1 MGALTTTTGRFLSSC
16 AIAVERAPGSDT
28 VLDAAWKPRSMPEI
42 QSPDVLPIG
51 TVLDGTY
58 RLTRLLGQGAMGTVY
73 EGHHTGAGKRVAVKV
88 MHRELLAY
96 PELAARFRREAK
108 VTSELRHPNVVRVF
122 GFGVAPA
129 GQPYLVMELLDG
141 EDLQT
146 RLERVGALPLE
157 AVVQIVNQ
165 VASALSETHAAGVV
179 HRDLKTDNVFL
190 VRAPDDAVFAKV
202 VDFGLSKV
210 LKTSATKL
218 TVARA
223 VFGTPEFMAPEQA
236 EGRQDAIDHRSDQWS
251 LACLAW
257 FASTAC
263 LPFTGPDVN
272 AILNQVISAV
282 PTPVSPGAPR
292 ISAEVDQVLRRALS
306 RHRADRFPTIRAFAR
321 AFEAAASGVGRPAVS
336 TRGAPPPPAAAA
348 VGAAEPRLPKT
359 RGAAGEKPRR
369 RGGVRVGR
377 WLAVAA
383 ALAVAVLGG
392 AGWLIRG
399 QPPISTWLRQAR
411 TVLQRR

>member
-1 MGALTTTTGRFLSSC
+1 MT
-16 AIAVERAPGSDT
+16 E
-28 VLDAAWKPRSMPEI
+28 PRDILPE
-42 QSPDVLPIG
+42 G
-51 TVLDGTY
+51 TILDGTY

-96 PELAARFRREAK
+96 PELAMRFRREAK
-108 VTSELRHPNVVRVF
+108 VTSELTHPHIVSVF
-122 GFGVAPA
+122 GFGTTPA

-157 AVVQIVNQ
+157 TVVQIVNQ
-165 VASALSETHAAGVV
+165 VASALAETHAAGVV

-190 VRAPDDAVFAKV
+190 VRAPDGGVLAKV

-257 FASTAC
+257 FAATAC

-282 PTPVSPGAPR
+282 PTPVGPGAPR
-292 ISAEVDQVLRRALS
+292 LPAEVDKVLRRALS
-306 RHRADRFPTIRAFAR
+306 RHRSDRFPTIKAFAR
-321 AFEAAASGVGRPAVS
+321 AFEAAASPERDEAARPRGTPTPPRAVAAQGSGRPAQD
-336 TRGAPPPPAAAA
+336 
-348 VGAAEPRLPKT
+348 AEADRP
-359 RGAAGEKPRR
+359 GR
-369 RGGVRVGR
+369 RGGGR
-377 WLAVAA
+377 SWLVLVVV
-383 ALAVAVLGG
+383 LAMLSA
-392 AGWLIRG
+392 AGWLLRG
-399 QPPISTWLRQAR
+399 EPPISNWLESAR
-411 TVLQRR
+411 GLLPRR

>member
-1 MGALTTTTGRFLSSC
+1 MTEPAR
-16 AIAVERAPGSDT
+16 
-28 VLDAAWKPRSMPEI
+28 
-42 QSPDVLPIG
+42 PDLLPVG

-96 PELAARFRREAK
+96 PELAMRFRREAK
-108 VTSELRHPNVVRVF
+108 VTSELDHPHVVNVF
-122 GFGVAPA
+122 GFGTTPA
-129 GQPYLVMELLDG
+129 SQPYLVMEFLDG

-146 RLERVGALPLE
+146 RLERVGPLPLPT
-157 AVVQIVNQ
+157 VVEIVNQ
-165 VASALSETHAAGVV
+165 VASALSAAHAAGVV

-190 VRAPDDAVFAKV
+190 VRAPADAVLAKV

-257 FASTAC
+257 FAATAC

-272 AILNQVISAV
+272 ATLNQVISAV
-282 PTPVSPGAPR
+282 PTPVAAGAPR
-292 ISAEVDQVLRRALS
+292 LPPEVDKVLRRALS
-306 RHRADRFPTIRAFAR
+306 RHRADRFPTIKAFAR
-321 AFEAAASGVGRPAVS
+321 AFEAAVS
-336 TRGAPPPPAAAA
+336 PPAADAA
-348 VGAAEPRLPKT
+348 PARPTPTPARAVPVVAPARAAAEERSARVETSKGP
-359 RGAAGEKPRR
+359 
-369 RGGVRVGR
+369 RGGRG
-377 WLAVAA
+377 WVAI
-383 ALAVAVLGG
+383 VAVLAILGG
-392 AGWLIRG
+392 AGWLLRD
-399 QPPISTWLRQAR
+399 QPPVATWLRQANG
-411 TVLQRR
+411 LLGRR

>member
-1 MGALTTTTGRFLSSC
+1 MTEA
-16 AIAVERAPGSDT
+16 
-28 VLDAAWKPRSMPEI
+28 
-42 QSPDVLPIG
+42 QSPDVLPAG

-108 VTSELRHPNVVRVF
+108 VTSELNHPHIVNVF
-122 GFGVAPA
+122 GLGATPA
-129 GQPYLVMELLDG
+129 GQPYIVMEFLEG

-146 RLERVGALPLE
+146 RLERVGPLPPE
-157 AVVQIVNQ
+157 TVVQIVNQ
-165 VASALSETHAAGVV
+165 VASALAETHAAGVV

-190 VRAPDDAVFAKV
+190 VRAPDDGVYAKV

-257 FASTAC
+257 FAWTAC

-272 AILNQVISAV
+272 ATLNQVISAV
-282 PTPVSPGAPR
+282 PALPGPGAPR
-292 ISAEVDQVLRRALS
+292 IPPEVDKVLRRALS
-306 RHRADRFPTIRAFAR
+306 RHRSDRFPTIRAFAR
-321 AFEAAASGVGRPAVS
+321 AFEAAASGRPEPAI
-336 TRGAPPPPAAAA
+336 RGTPTPPHAMAAERLQRRAPGT
-348 VGAAEPRLPKT
+348 GAAERET
-359 RGAAGEKPRR
+359 AGRR
-369 RGGVRVGR
+369 RGLGP
-377 WLAVAA
+377 WLV
-383 ALAVAVLGG
+383 LAAVLAIVGG
-392 AGWLIRG
+392 AGWLFRAE
-399 QPPISTWLRQAR
+399 PPISGWLQNAR
-411 TVLQRR
+411 HLLDHR

>member
-1 MGALTTTTGRFLSSC
+1 MT
-16 AIAVERAPGSDT
+16 EP
-28 VLDAAWKPRSMPEI
+28 
-42 QSPDVLPIG
+42 QSPDLLPVG

-58 RLTRLLGQGAMGTVY
+58 RLMRLLGQGAMGTVY

-108 VTSELRHPNVVRVF
+108 VTSELTHPNIVSVF
-122 GFGVAPA
+122 GFGATPA

-146 RLERVGALPLE
+146 RLERVGPLPL
-157 AVVQIVNQ
+157 ATVVQIVNQ
-165 VASALSETHAAGVV
+165 VASALAETHGAGVV

-190 VRAPDDAVFAKV
+190 VRAPDGAVLAKV

-251 LACLAW
+251 LACIAW
-257 FASTAC
+257 FSLTAC

-282 PTPVSPGAPR
+282 PTPVGPGAPR
-292 ISAEVDQVLRRALS
+292 ISAEVDKVLRRALS

-321 AFEAAASGVGRPAVS
+321 AFEAAASGVSPDAAQTRRPPTPPGAMS
-336 TRGAPPPPAAAA
+336 IEAARRRPDEARGA
-348 VGAAEPRLPKT
+348 
-359 RGAAGEKPRR
+359 GEERPRR
-369 RGGVRVGR
+369 RGGLGMRLGI
-377 WLAVAA
+377 AA
-383 ALAVAVLGG
+383 ALAVSILGG
-392 AGWLIRG
+392 AGWLLRD
-399 QPPISTWLRQAR
+399 QPPISTWLQQAR
-411 TVLQRR
+411 TLLDRR

>member
-1 MGALTTTTGRFLSSC
+1 MT
-16 AIAVERAPGSDT
+16 E
-28 VLDAAWKPRSMPEI
+28 PRDILPE
-42 QSPDVLPIG
+42 G
-51 TVLDGTY
+51 TILDGTY

-96 PELAARFRREAK
+96 PELAMRFRREAK
-108 VTSELRHPNVVRVF
+108 VTSELTHPHIVSVF
-122 GFGVAPA
+122 GFGATPA

-157 AVVQIVNQ
+157 TVVQIVNQ
-165 VASALSETHAAGVV
+165 VASALAVTHAAGVV

-190 VRAPDDAVFAKV
+190 VRAPDGGVFTKV

-257 FASTAC
+257 FAATAC

-282 PTPVSPGAPR
+282 PTPPGPGAPR
-292 ISAEVDQVLRRALS
+292 LPTEVDKVLRRALS
-306 RHRADRFPTIRAFAR
+306 RHRSDRFPTIKAFAR
-321 AFEAAASGVGRPAVS
+321 AFEAAASPERDEVARPRGTPTPLRSSAVEAPERPA
-336 TRGAPPPPAAAA
+336 RDA
-348 VGAAEPRLPKT
+348 VGANVERP
-359 RGAAGEKPRR
+359 ERR
-369 RGGVRVGR
+369 RGGRS
-377 WLAVAA
+377 WLVLIA
-383 ALAVAVLGG
+383 ALAVLGG
-392 AGWLIRG
+392 AGWLFRG
-399 QPPISTWLRQAR
+399 EPPVSTWLETAR
-411 TVLQRR
+411 GLLHLR

>member
-1 MGALTTTTGRFLSSC
+1 MT
-16 AIAVERAPGSDT
+16 EPQNPG
-28 VLDAAWKPRSMPEI
+28 I
-42 QSPDVLPIG
+42 LPIG
-51 TVLDGTY
+51 TILDGTY

-108 VTSELRHPNVVRVF
+108 VTSELAHPHIVSVF
-122 GFGVAPA
+122 GFGVTPA
-129 GQPYLVMELLDG
+129 DQPYLVMEFLDG

-146 RLERVGALPLE
+146 RLERVGPLPPQT
-157 AVVQIVNQ
+157 VVQIVNQ
-165 VASALSETHAAGVV
+165 VASALAEAHAAGVV

-190 VRAPDDAVFAKV
+190 VRAPDDAVLAKV

-257 FASTAC
+257 FCWTAC

-272 AILNQVISAV
+272 ATLNQVISAV
-282 PTPVSPGAPR
+282 PTPPGPGAPR
-292 ISAEVDQVLRRALS
+292 IPPEVDKVLRRALS

-321 AFEAAASGVGRPAVS
+321 AFEAAVSGRPD
-336 TRGAPPPPAAAA
+336 AAAMRA
-348 VGAAEPRLPKT
+348 PTPPHALAARSPQQLAKDAGGRERTGARLRRLPIWLVLAALLASVGGAA
-359 RGAAGEKPRR
+359 
-369 RGGVRVGR
+369 
-377 WLAVAA
+377 WLFRAE
-383 ALAVAVLGG
+383 
-392 AGWLIRG
+392 
-399 QPPISTWLRQAR
+399 PPISRWLQSAR
-411 TVLQRR
+411 DLLDRR

>member
-1 MGALTTTTGRFLSSC
+1 MGELQA
-16 AIAVERAPGSDT
+16 
-28 VLDAAWKPRSMPEI
+28 
-42 QSPDVLPIG
+42 PDVLPPG
-51 TVLDGTY
+51 TVLDGAY

-96 PELAARFRREAK
+96 PELAMRFRREAK
-108 VTSELRHPNVVRVF
+108 VTSELTHPNIVRVF
-122 GFGVAPA
+122 AFGTTPA
-129 GQPYLVMELLDG
+129 QQPYLVMEFLDG

-146 RLERVGALPLE
+146 RLERVGALPLPT
-157 AVVQIVNQ
+157 VVAIVNQ
-165 VASALSETHAAGVV
+165 VASALAEAHAAGVV

-190 VRAPDDAVFAKV
+190 VNGPDEAVLAKV

-257 FASTAC
+257 FAATAC

-272 AILNQVISAV
+272 ATLNQVIAAV

-292 ISAEVDQVLRRALS
+292 IPPEVDKVLRRALS
-306 RHRADRFPTIRAFAR
+306 KDRAERFPTIRAFAR
-321 AFEAAASGVGRPAVS
+321 AFEAAVHPGAAPARPTA
-336 TRGAPPPPAAAA
+336 TPPRALPVQAPAAQPAPAA
-348 VGAAEPRLPKT
+348 
-359 RGAAGEKPRR
+359 RR
-369 RGGVRVGR
+369 RGFPI
-377 WLAVAA
+377 WLLLLGGLA
-383 ALAVAVLGG
+383 ALIGG
-392 AGWLIRG
+392 GWMFRRE
-399 QPPISTWLRQAR
+399 PPIATALRQAR
-411 TVLQRR
+411 DLLDHH

>member
-1 MGALTTTTGRFLSSC
+1 MSETPDALP
-16 AIAVERAPGSDT
+16 A
-28 VLDAAWKPRSMPEI
+28 
-42 QSPDVLPIG
+42 G

-58 RLTRLLGQGAMGTVY
+58 RLTRLLGQGGMGAVY
-73 EGHHTGAGKRVAVKV
+73 EGHHTGAGKRVAVKI

-108 VTSELRHPNVVRVF
+108 VTGELAHPHIVNVF
-122 GFGVAPA
+122 GFGATPA
-129 GQPYLVMELLDG
+129 GQPYIVMEFLDG

-146 RLERVGALPLE
+146 RLERVGALPFE
-157 AVVQIVNQ
+157 TVVPIVNQ
-165 VASALSETHAAGVV
+165 IASALAEAHAAGVV
-179 HRDLKTDNVFL
+179 HRDLKPDNVFL
-190 VRAPDDAVFAKV
+190 VRVPDGAVFTKV

-263 LPFTGPDVN
+263 LPFAGPDVN
-272 AILNQVISAV
+272 AVLNQVISAV

-292 ISAEVDQVLRRALS
+292 IPAEVDKVLRRALS
-306 RHRADRFPTIRAFAR
+306 KDRADRFPTIRAFAR
-321 AFEAAASGVGRPAVS
+321 AFEAAVSGVGGDVAPTRRAPTPPRAVAVQAPAHPVRDA
-336 TRGAPPPPAAAA
+336 RGENRE
-348 VGAAEPRLPKT
+348 GQK
-359 RGAAGEKPRR
+359 R
-369 RGGVRVGR
+369 RGRGGT
-377 WLAVAA
+377 WL
-383 ALAVAVLGG
+383 ALAVALAILSG
-392 AGWLIRG
+392 AGWLFRG
-399 QPPISTWLRQAR
+399 DPPISNWLERASG
-411 TVLQRR
+411 LLHQR

>member
-1 MGALTTTTGRFLSSC
+1 MT
-16 AIAVERAPGSDT
+16 EP
-28 VLDAAWKPRSMPEI
+28 
-42 QSPDVLPIG
+42 QSLDVLPVG
-51 TVLDGTY
+51 TVLDGAY
-58 RLTRLLGQGAMGTVY
+58 RLTGLLGQGAMGSVY
-73 EGHHTGAGKRVAVKV
+73 EAHHTGAGKRVAVKV

-108 VTSELRHPNVVRVF
+108 VTSELRHPHVVSVF
-122 GFGVAPA
+122 GFGATPA

-146 RLERVGALPLE
+146 RLERVGPLPLE
-157 AVVQIVNQ
+157 TVMQIVNQ
-165 VASALSETHAAGVV
+165 VASALAATHAAGVV

-190 VRAPDDAVFAKV
+190 VRAPDGAVFAKV
-202 VDFGLSKV
+202 VDFGLSKL

-263 LPFTGPDVN
+263 LPFSGPDAN

-282 PTPVSPGAPR
+282 PTPVGPDAPR
-292 ISAEVDQVLRRALS
+292 IPAEVDKVLRRALS

-321 AFEAAASGVGRPAVS
+321 AFEAAASGIGPDAATTRRTATPSGAVAIEAAQRSPGEARRAGRERA
-336 TRGAPPPPAAAA
+336 
-348 VGAAEPRLPKT
+348 
-359 RGAAGEKPRR
+359 PRR
-369 RGGVRVGR
+369 RGVVR
-377 WLAVAA
+377 WLAITA
-383 ALAVAVLGG
+383 ALAVALLGA
-392 AGWLIRG
+392 AGWLLRG
-399 QPPISTWLRQAR
+399 QPPISTWLRRAN
-411 TVLQRR
+411 TVLQRH

>member
-1 MGALTTTTGRFLSSC
+1 MTEA
-16 AIAVERAPGSDT
+16 
-28 VLDAAWKPRSMPEI
+28 
-42 QSPDVLPIG
+42 QNPDVLPVG

-108 VTSELRHPNVVRVF
+108 VTSELTHPNVVSVF
-122 GFGVAPA
+122 GFGTTPA
-129 GQPYLVMELLDG
+129 GQPYLVMEFLDG

-146 RLERVGALPLE
+146 RLERIGPLPPDT
-157 AVVQIVNQ
+157 VVQLINQ
-165 VASALSETHAAGVV
+165 VASGLAAAHAAGVV

-190 VRAPDDAVFAKV
+190 VRTPDDAVLAKV

-251 LACLAW
+251 LGCLAW
-257 FASTAC
+257 FCWTAC

-272 AILNQVISAV
+272 ATLNQVISAI
-282 PTPVSPGAPR
+282 PTPPSPNAPR
-292 ISAEVDQVLRRALS
+292 IPPEVDKVLRRALS
-306 RHRADRFPTIRAFAR
+306 RRRSDRYPTVRAFAR
-321 AFEAAASGVGRPAVS
+321 AFEAAVSGRPEP
-336 TRGAPPPPAAAA
+336 APRRTPATPARALAAQAPARPAPAAA
-348 VGAAEPRLPKT
+348 P
-359 RGAAGEKPRR
+359 
-369 RGGVRVGR
+369 GVRDVERGRRPGR
-377 WLAVAA
+377 WPLMAA
-383 ALAVAVLGG
+383 ALAVVLAILGG
-392 AGWLIRG
+392 AVWALRG
-399 QPPISTWLRQAR
+399 QPPVSGWLEGARQA
-411 TVLQRR
+411 LQRRR

>member
-1 MGALTTTTGRFLSSC
+1 VIPFEAGLAP
-16 AIAVERAPGSDT
+16 RA
-28 VLDAAWKPRSMPEI
+28 MPEA
-42 QSPDVLPIG
+42 QTPDILPPG

-58 RLTRLLGQGAMGTVY
+58 RLTRMLGQGAMGTVY
-73 EGHHTGAGKRVAVKV
+73 EGHHTGAGKRVAVKI

-108 VTSELRHPNVVRVF
+108 VTSELNHPHVVSVF
-122 GFGVAPA
+122 GFGTTPA
-129 GQPYLVMELLDG
+129 GQPYIVMEFLDG

-146 RLERVGALPLE
+146 RLERVGALPPE
-157 AVVQIVNQ
+157 TVVQIVNQ
-165 VASALSETHAAGVV
+165 VASALAETHAAGVV

-190 VRAPDDAVFAKV
+190 VRGPDGGVFAKV

-257 FASTAC
+257 FAWTAC

-272 AILNQVISAV
+272 ATLNQVISAI
-282 PTPVSPGAPR
+282 PTPPGPGAPR
-292 ISAEVDQVLRRALS
+292 FPPEVDKVLRRALS
-306 RHRADRFPTIRAFAR
+306 RRRSDRFPTIRAFAR
-321 AFEAAASGVGRPAVS
+321 AFEAAASGRPDAAALRGTPTPPRALAAQTPQRPAPV
-336 TRGAPPPPAAAA
+336 AAAA
-348 VGAAEPRLPKT
+348 GPASAP
-359 RGAAGEKPRR
+359 
-369 RGGVRVGR
+369 RGGRPGHS
-377 WLAVAA
+377 VAA
-383 ALAVAVLGG
+383 VLAIVLAILGG
-392 AGWLIRG
+392 AGWLLRG
-399 QPPISTWLRQAR
+399 KPPLSGWLRQAR
-411 TVLQRR
+411 QALEHR

>member
-1 MGALTTTTGRFLSSC
+1 MT
-16 AIAVERAPGSDT
+16 EP
-28 VLDAAWKPRSMPEI
+28 
-42 QSPDVLPIG
+42 QSPDVLPDG

-96 PELAARFRREAK
+96 PEAAARFRREAK
-108 VTSELRHPNVVRVF
+108 VTSELDHPNVVSVF
-122 GFGVAPA
+122 GFGATPA

-146 RLERVGALPLE
+146 RLERVGPLPLPT
-157 AVVQIVNQ
+157 VVQIVNQ
-165 VASALSETHAAGVV
+165 VASALAATHAAGIV

-190 VRAPDDAVFAKV
+190 VRAPDGAVFAKV
-202 VDFGLSKV
+202 VDFGLSKL

-282 PTPVSPGAPR
+282 PTPVAPGAPR
-292 ISAEVDQVLRRALS
+292 IPDEVDKVLRRALS
-306 RHRADRFPTIRAFAR
+306 KQRADRFPTIQAFAR
-321 AFEAAASGVGRPAVS
+321 AFEAAASGVSPD
-336 TRGAPPPPAAAA
+336 AAAA
-348 VGAAEPRLPKT
+348 NRRSPTPPRAVAVEAAQGPAHEASGAGQER
-359 RGAAGEKPRR
+359 PRR
-369 RGGVRVGR
+369 RRGVGT
-377 WLAVAA
+377 WLAVTL
-383 ALAVAVLGG
+383 ALAVAILGG
-392 AGWLIRG
+392 AGWLLRD
-399 QPPISTWLRQAR
+399 QPPISTWLQHAR
-411 TVLQRR
+411 EILDRHR

>member
-1 MGALTTTTGRFLSSC
+1 MT
-16 AIAVERAPGSDT
+16 EP
-28 VLDAAWKPRSMPEI
+28 
-42 QSPDVLPIG
+42 QSPEVLPIG
-51 TVLDGTY
+51 TVLDGAY

-108 VTSELRHPNVVRVF
+108 VTSELDHPNVVSVF
-122 GFGVAPA
+122 GFGATPA
-129 GQPYLVMELLDG
+129 DQPYLVMELLDG

-146 RLERVGALPLE
+146 RLERVGALPLPT
-157 AVVQIVNQ
+157 VVQIVNQ
-165 VASALSETHAAGVV
+165 VASALAAAHAAGIV

-190 VRAPDDAVFAKV
+190 VRAPDGAMLAKV

-282 PTPVSPGAPR
+282 PTPVGPEAPQ
-292 ISAEVDQVLRRALS
+292 IPAEVDKVLRRGLS
-306 RHRADRFPTIRAFAR
+306 RDRADRFPTIRAFAR
-321 AFEAAASGVGRPAVS
+321 AFEAAASGVSSDDAPDRRTATPPRAMAVE
-336 TRGAPPPPAAAA
+336 
-348 VGAAEPRLPKT
+348 AAEARAFEAS
-359 RGAAGEKPRR
+359 GAGQRPRR
-369 RGGVRVGR
+369 RGGGRR
-377 WLAVAA
+377 WLAIVAV
-383 ALAVAVLGG
+383 LAVAILGG
-392 AGWLIRG
+392 AGWLLRD
-399 QPPISTWLRQAR
+399 QPPLSTWLRQAR
-411 TVLQRR
+411 AVLDRH

>member
-1 MGALTTTTGRFLSSC
+1 MT
-16 AIAVERAPGSDT
+16 EN
-28 VLDAAWKPRSMPEI
+28 
-42 QSPDVLPIG
+42 QSPDLLPVG

-108 VTSELRHPNVVRVF
+108 VTSELTHPNIVRVF
-122 GFGVAPA
+122 GFGTTPA
-129 GQPYLVMELLDG
+129 DQPYLVMEFLDG

-146 RLERVGALPLE
+146 RLERVGALPLQT
-157 AVVQIVNQ
+157 VVQIVNQ
-165 VASALSETHAAGVV
+165 VASALSEAHAAGVV

-190 VRAPDDAVFAKV
+190 VQLPDGAVCAKV
-202 VDFGLSKV
+202 VDFGLSKL

-218 TVARA
+218 TLVRA

-236 EGRQDAIDHRSDQWS
+236 EGRQEAIDHRSDQWS

-272 AILNQVISAV
+272 AILNQVIAAV
-282 PTPVSPGAPR
+282 PTPVGPGAPR
-292 ISAEVDQVLRRALS
+292 LPAEVDKVLRRALS
-306 RHRADRFPTIRAFAR
+306 KHRADRFPTIRAFAR
-321 AFEAAASGVGRPAVS
+321 AFETAASPGGAEARPGRPTPTPSRAL
-336 TRGAPPPPAAAA
+336 AAAA
-348 VGAAEPRLPKT
+348 AERPS
-359 RGAAGEKPRR
+359 PRR
-369 RGGVRVGR
+369 SVRMG
-377 WLAVAA
+377 L
-383 ALAVAVLGG
+383 ALAGALAILGG
-392 AGWLIRG
+392 GLWLLRDRPPVAGWWQR
-399 QPPISTWLRQAR
+399 AR
-411 TVLQRR
+411 DILQRGP

>member
-1 MGALTTTTGRFLSSC
+1 VRSC
-16 AIAVERAPGSDT
+16 AIAGELAPGSDT
-28 VLDAAWKPRSMPEI
+28 VFSAAWKSRAMTEP
-42 QSPDVLPIG
+42 QSPDLLPVG
-51 TVLDGTY
+51 TILDGTY

-96 PELAARFRREAK
+96 PELAMRFRREAK
-108 VTSELRHPNVVRVF
+108 VTSELTHPHIVSVF
-122 GFGVAPA
+122 GFGTTPA

-157 AVVQIVNQ
+157 TVVQIVNQ
-165 VASALSETHAAGVV
+165 VASALAETHAAGVV

-190 VRAPDDAVFAKV
+190 VRAPDDAVLAKV

-292 ISAEVDQVLRRALS
+292 MSAEVEQVLRRALS

-321 AFEAAASGVGRPAVS
+321 AFEAAASGVSPEAAPAH
-336 TRGAPPPPAAAA
+336 RAPPPPAGLAVEAARRPPQEA
-348 VGAAEPRLPKT
+348 REVGEQ
-359 RGAAGEKPRR
+359 RGRR
-369 RGGVRVGR
+369 RGGARVRT
-377 WLAVAA
+377 WLAIIA
-383 ALAVAVLGG
+383 ALAILGG
-392 AGWLIRG
+392 AGWLLRDR
-399 QPPISTWLRQAR
+399 PPISTWVQQAR
-411 TVLQRR
+411 TVLDRR

>member
-1 MGALTTTTGRFLSSC
+1 MSDPQN
-16 AIAVERAPGSDT
+16 PG
-28 VLDAAWKPRSMPEI
+28 
-42 QSPDVLPIG
+42 VLPIG

-73 EGHHTGAGKRVAVKV
+73 EGHHTGAGKRVALKV

-108 VTSELRHPNVVRVF
+108 VTSELNHPHIVSVY
-122 GFGVAPA
+122 GFGTTPA
-129 GQPYLVMELLDG
+129 GQPYLVMEFLEG

-146 RLERVGALPLE
+146 RLERVGPLPPE
-157 AVVQIVNQ
+157 TVVQIVNH
-165 VASALSETHAAGVV
+165 VASALAETHAAGVV

-190 VRAPDDAVFAKV
+190 VRGPDGGVFAKV

-257 FASTAC
+257 FSWTAC

-272 AILNQVISAV
+272 ATLNQVISAV

-292 ISAEVDQVLRRALS
+292 IPAEVDKVLRKALS
-306 RHRADRFPTIRAFAR
+306 KDRADRFPTIRAFAR
-321 AFEAAASGVGRPAVS
+321 AFEAAALPGRASAEAARRAPTPARAVPVA
-336 TRGAPPPPAAAA
+336 APPRPTANAAAA
-348 VGAAEPRLPKT
+348 QAKKAPRRGRLPTWLVLVAGLMILSGAA
-359 RGAAGEKPRR
+359 
-369 RGGVRVGR
+369 
-377 WLAVAA
+377 WL
-383 ALAVAVLGG
+383 L
-392 AGWLIRG
+392 RNE
-399 QPPISTWLRQAR
+399 PPISGWLKIAR
-411 TVLQRR
+411 HALRGR

>member
-1 MGALTTTTGRFLSSC
+1 MT
-16 AIAVERAPGSDT
+16 EP
-28 VLDAAWKPRSMPEI
+28 
-42 QSPDVLPIG
+42 QSPEVLPIG
-51 TVLDGTY
+51 TVLDGAY

-96 PELAARFRREAK
+96 AELAARFRREAK
-108 VTSELRHPNVVRVF
+108 VTSELDHPHVVSVF
-122 GFGVAPA
+122 GFGATTA
-129 GQPYLVMELLDG
+129 GQPYLVMEILDG

-146 RLERVGALPLE
+146 RLERVGPLALPT
-157 AVVQIVNQ
+157 VVQIVNQ
-165 VASALSETHAAGVV
+165 VASALAAAHAAGIV

-190 VRAPDDAVFAKV
+190 VRAPDDAVLAKV

-272 AILNQVISAV
+272 AILNQVIAAV
-282 PTPVSPGAPR
+282 PTPVGPEAPQ
-292 ISAEVDQVLRRALS
+292 IPAEVDKVLRRALS
-306 RHRADRFPTIRAFAR
+306 RDRADRFPTIRAFAR
-321 AFEAAASGVGRPAVS
+321 AFEAGASGVSSDDAPDRRTATPPRAV
-336 TRGAPPPPAAAA
+336 
-348 VGAAEPRLPKT
+348 VVEAAEGRAVEAS
-359 RGAAGEKPRR
+359 GAGQRPRR
-369 RGGVRVGR
+369 RGGGR
-377 WLAVAA
+377 MWLAIVA
-383 ALAVAVLGG
+383 ALAVAILGG
-392 AGWLIRG
+392 AGWLLRD
-399 QPPISTWLRQAR
+399 QPPLSTWLRQAR
-411 TVLQRR
+411 AVLDRH

>member
-1 MGALTTTTGRFLSSC
+1 MTEPQR
-16 AIAVERAPGSDT
+16 
-28 VLDAAWKPRSMPEI
+28 
-42 QSPDVLPIG
+42 PDLLPVG
-51 TVLDGTY
+51 TVLDGAY

-108 VTSELRHPNVVRVF
+108 VTSELHHPNIVSVF
-122 GFGVAPA
+122 GLGATPA
-129 GQPYLVMELLDG
+129 GQPYLVMEFLDG

-146 RLERVGALPLE
+146 RLEREGPLPAE
-157 AVVQIVNQ
+157 TVAQIVTQ
-165 VASALSETHAAGVV
+165 VASALAEAHAAGVV

-190 VRAPDDAVFAKV
+190 VRTPDGAVLAKV

-257 FASTAC
+257 FSWTAC
-263 LPFTGPDVN
+263 LPFSGPDVN
-272 AILNQVISAV
+272 AILNQVIAGA

-292 ISAEVDQVLRRALS
+292 IPPEVDKVLRRALS
-306 RHRADRFPTIRAFAR
+306 RHRSDRFPTIRAFAR
-321 AFEAAASGVGRPAVS
+321 AFEAAALPGRPE
-336 TRGAPPPPAAAA
+336 AAAA
-348 VGAAEPRLPKT
+348 
-359 RGAAGEKPRR
+359 RR
-369 RGGVRVGR
+369 TATPSG
-377 WLAVAA
+377 
-383 ALAVAVLGG
+383 AVAVGVPQRQPIDARGSGREKPERRSGVRSGLSLTALLAILLVISLSILGG
-392 AGWLIRG
+392 AGYLLRD
-399 QPPISTWLRQAR
+399 QPPISTWLRRASEILGHR
-411 TVLQRR
+411 

>member
-1 MGALTTTTGRFLSSC
+1 MT
-16 AIAVERAPGSDT
+16 EN
-28 VLDAAWKPRSMPEI
+28 
-42 QSPDVLPIG
+42 QNPDLLPVG
-51 TVLDGTY
+51 TVLDGAY

-108 VTSELRHPNVVRVF
+108 VTSELTHPNIVRVF
-122 GFGVAPA
+122 GFGITPA
-129 GQPYLVMELLDG
+129 DQPYLVMEFLDG

-157 AVVQIVNQ
+157 TVVQIVNQ
-165 VASALSETHAAGVV
+165 VASALAVAHAAGVV

-190 VRAPDDAVFAKV
+190 VRLPDGAVCAKV
-202 VDFGLSKV
+202 VDFGLSKL

-272 AILNQVISAV
+272 AILNQVIAAA
-282 PTPVSPGAPR
+282 PAPVAPGAPR
-292 ISAEVDQVLRRALS
+292 LPADVDKVLRRALS
-306 RHRADRFPTIRAFAR
+306 KHRADRFPTIRAFAR
-321 AFEAAASGVGRPAVS
+321 AFEGAASPGGADAARTHPTPTPSRALEAAPVGRPS
-336 TRGAPPPPAAAA
+336 
-348 VGAAEPRLPKT
+348 
-359 RGAAGEKPRR
+359 PRR
-369 RGGVRVGR
+369 GVRLG
-377 WLAVAA
+377 L
-383 ALAVAVLGG
+383 ALASALAILGG
-392 AGWLIRG
+392 AVWLLRD
-399 QPPISTWLRQAR
+399 QPPVAGWWQRAR
-411 TVLQRR
+411 DVLQRRP

>member
-1 MGALTTTTGRFLSSC
+1 MT
-16 AIAVERAPGSDT
+16 EP
-28 VLDAAWKPRSMPEI
+28 

-51 TVLDGTY
+51 TVVDGTY

-73 EGHHTGAGKRVAVKV
+73 EAHHTGAGKRMAVKV

-108 VTSELRHPNVVRVF
+108 VTSELRHPNVVSVF
-122 GFGVAPA
+122 GFGATPA

-146 RLERVGALPLE
+146 RLERVGPLPLE
-157 AVVQIVNQ
+157 TVVQIVNQ
-165 VASALSETHAAGVV
+165 VASGLAATHAAGVV

-190 VRAPDDAVFAKV
+190 VGAPDGAVLAKV
-202 VDFGLSKV
+202 VDFGLSKL

-263 LPFTGPDVN
+263 LPFSGPDAN

-282 PTPVSPGAPR
+282 PTPVGPDAPR
-292 ISAEVDQVLRRALS
+292 IPAEVDTVLRRALS

-321 AFEAAASGVGRPAVS
+321 AFEAAASGVSPE
-336 TRGAPPPPAAAA
+336 AAAA
-348 VGAAEPRLPKT
+348 RRPPTPAGAVAVEAAQRFPRQAGEAGQERPRPRL
-359 RGAAGEKPRR
+359 RLGRR
-369 RGGVRVGR
+369 
-377 WLAVAA
+377 LAITA

-392 AGWLIRG
+392 AGWLLRG
-399 QPPISTWLRQAR
+399 QPPISTWLQRAR
-411 TVLQRR
+411 TVLDRH

>member
-1 MGALTTTTGRFLSSC
+1 M
-16 AIAVERAPGSDT
+16 SDSR
-28 VLDAAWKPRSMPEI
+28 DI
-42 QSPDVLPIG
+42 LPTG

-73 EGHHTGAGKRVAVKV
+73 EGHHTSAGKRLAVKV

-96 PELAARFRREAK
+96 PELAMRFRREAK
-108 VTSELRHPNVVRVF
+108 VTSELTHPNIVSVF
-122 GFGVAPA
+122 GFGTTPA

-146 RLERVGALPLE
+146 RLERVGALPVE
-157 AVVQIVNQ
+157 TVVQIVTQ
-165 VASALSETHAAGVV
+165 VASGLAAAHAAGVV

-190 VRAPDDAVFAKV
+190 VHAPDGGVLAKV

-257 FASTAC
+257 FAWTAC

-272 AILNQVISAV
+272 AILNQVMSAV
-282 PTPVSPGAPR
+282 PTPPGPSAPR
-292 ISAEVDQVLRRALS
+292 IPPQVDKVLRRALS
-306 RHRADRFPTIRAFAR
+306 KDRAERFPTIRSFAR
-321 AFEAAASGVGRPAVS
+321 AFEAAAMPARDGVAP
-336 TRGAPPPPAAAA
+336 TRGTPRTPVGSVAVEGPRQPA
-348 VGAAEPRLPKT
+348 RQ
-359 RGAAGEKPRR
+359 AAGLNVDKAGPRR
-369 RGGVRVGR
+369 RGRT
-377 WLAVAA
+377 WLALVA
-383 ALAVAVLGG
+383 ALAILGG
-392 AGWLIRG
+392 VGWLFRDE
-399 QPPISTWLRQAR
+399 PPVSTWLQSAPD
-411 TVLQRR
+411 VLHRR

>member
-1 MGALTTTTGRFLSSC
+1 
-16 AIAVERAPGSDT
+16 VW
-28 VLDAAWKPRSMPEI
+28 DAASKPRPMAEP
-42 QSPDVLPIG
+42 QSPDVLPVG

-96 PELAARFRREAK
+96 PELAMRFRREAK
-108 VTSELRHPNVVRVF
+108 VTSELTHPHIVSVF
-122 GFGVAPA
+122 GFGATPA

-157 AVVQIVNQ
+157 TVVQIVNQ
-165 VASALSETHAAGVV
+165 VASALAETHAAGVV

-190 VRAPDDAVFAKV
+190 VRAPDDAVLAKV

-257 FASTAC
+257 FAMTAC

-272 AILNQVISAV
+272 AVLNQVISAV
-282 PTPVSPGAPR
+282 PIPVGPGAPR
-292 ISAEVDQVLRRALS
+292 IPAEVDKVLRRALS

-321 AFEAAASGVGRPAVS
+321 AFEAAASGVSPDAAPAH
-336 TRGAPPPPAAAA
+336 RAPTPPAAVA
-348 VGAAEPRLPKT
+348 VGAAAEQRRPQ
-359 RGAAGEKPRR
+359 R
-369 RGGVRVGR
+369 RGGVRTG
-377 WLAVAA
+377 LAVTAV
-383 ALAVAVLGG
+383 LAVSILGG
-392 AGWLIRG
+392 AVWLLRG
-399 QPPISTWLRQAR
+399 QPPISTWLQQAR
-411 TVLQRR
+411 TVLDRR

>member
-1 MGALTTTTGRFLSSC
+1 MT
-16 AIAVERAPGSDT
+16 EP
-28 VLDAAWKPRSMPEI
+28 
-42 QSPDVLPIG
+42 QSPDLLPVG
-51 TVLDGTY
+51 TILDGAY

-108 VTSELRHPNVVRVF
+108 VTSELSHPNIVSVF
-122 GFGVAPA
+122 GFGVTPA
-129 GQPYLVMELLDG
+129 GQPYLVMEFLDG

-146 RLERVGALPLE
+146 RLEHVGPLPPE
-157 AVVQIVNQ
+157 TVVQIVTQ
-165 VASALSETHAAGVV
+165 LASGLAEAHAAGVV

-190 VRAPDDAVFAKV
+190 VRAPDDAVLAKV

-257 FASTAC
+257 FCWTAC

-272 AILNQVISAV
+272 ATLNQVISAI
-282 PTPVSPGAPR
+282 PTPPSPGAPSNPVGGR
-292 ISAEVDQVLRRALS
+292 QGAAAGAVEAPLRSLPHDPGLRARVRGRGVRPPRAPSPPADSA
-306 RHRADRFPTIRAFAR
+306 AR
-321 AFEAAASGVGRPAVS
+321 AGRAGAATSRARGPGSRARGPGSRARGEATRARCSALAPAPRSAGGRPGDPGRRGLGVPGRASALGLASARARGPRSPLGAADLVGVG
-336 TRGAPPPPAAAA
+336 
-348 VGAAEPRLPKT
+348 
-359 RGAAGEKPRR
+359 
-369 RGGVRVGR
+369 
-377 WLAVAA
+377 VAA
-383 ALAVAVLGG
+383 DV
-392 AGWLIRG
+392 
-399 QPPISTWLRQAR
+399 
-411 TVLQRR
+411 RREHLNHRSAS